1 MLSTLPKDNRV
12 HKESVMS
19 HILPNFL
26 VLGAAKSGTTSLYRY
41 LKQHPQIFLSDKKET
56 NFFACEGIPPN
67 SFRGDGRMSN
77 FLSSSI
83 TKLEDYQALF
93 QQGREKIASGEV
105 STTYLYDKGAPARI
119 QRLIPGAKLIAI
131 LRNPIERAYS
141 HYLHLRRAQREP
153 FSNFIDALQAEQVR
167 IQEHYVWS
175 YFYKDQGFY
184 FQQLQRYYALFPAE
198 QVRVYLYEDLKND
211 AHKLVTDLFSFIGV
225 DKDFPVD
232 TNIKYN
238 TGGIPIHPWFG
249 RIISTNNGIRTLIK
263 QLFKPKTRQQ
273 LRKLYVRLFIRPA
286 PLMPGFAYELL
297 RDAYHE
303 DITNLQDLLQRDLSA
318 WLAPAKT

>member
-41 LKQHPQIFLSDKKET
+41 LEQHPQICLPDRKET
-56 NFFACEGIPPN
+56 NFFACEGIPLN
-67 SFRGDGRMSN
+67 SFRGDGRMPN
-77 FLSSSI
+77 FLLSSI
-83 TKLEDYQALF
+83 TQLEDYKALF
-93 QQGREKIASGEV
+93 QQGKEKIASGEV
-105 STTYLYDKGAPARI
+105 STSYLYDEGAPERI

-131 LRNPIERAYS
+131 LRNPIDRAYS
-141 HYLHLRRAQREP
+141 HFLQLRREQREP
-153 FSNFIDALQAEQVR
+153 FASFPEALRAEQSR
-167 IQEHYVWS
+167 IQQKYLWD
-175 YFYKDQGFY
+175 YFYKGQGFY

-198 QVRVYLYEDLKND
+198 QVRVYLYEDLEND
-211 AHKLVTDLFSFIGV
+211 AHRLVADLFSFIGV

-232 TNIKYN
+232 TSIKYN
-238 TGGIPIHPWFG
+238 TGGIPVHPWFG

-263 QLFKPKTRQQ
+263 QLFKPQTRQQ
-273 LRKLYVRLFIRPA
+273 LKKLYMRLFIRSA
-286 PLMPGFAYELL
+286 PLMPGSAYELL
-297 RDAYHE
+297 RDAYHD
-303 DITNLQDLLQRDLSA
+303 DIAHLQDLLQRDLSA